1 MADLRF
7 QDRLRPALLDRL
19 EQDPAASKKGSA
31 SEVMSMRQLRE
42 AVLRDLAWLLNATS
56 LDSAVDLES
65 YPHVARSVLNYGM
78 PDMTGCIGLDRA
90 ELARRLRR
98 VILDFEP
105 RLTRSSVKVRAE
117 TDDEGSHPGNTLRF
131 HIEAELWA
139 EPVPIQLFLKTQVD
153 FETGDVDVVETTGE
167 E

>member
-19 EQDPAASKKGSA
+19 EQDPAAPKKGGA
-31 SEVMSMRQLRE
+31 SEIMSMRQLRQ
-42 AVLRDLAWLLNATS
+42 AVLRDLGWLLNATS
-56 LDSAVDLES
+56 LDSAEDLEA

-90 ELARRLRR
+90 ELAKRLRR
-98 VILDFEP
+98 AILDFEP

-117 TDDEGSHPGNTLRF
+117 ADEEGNHPGNTLRF
-131 HIEAELWA
+131 RIDAELWA
-139 EPVPIQLFLKTQVD
+139 EPVPIQLFLRTQVD
-153 FETGDVDVVETTGE
+153 FETGDVDVLETTGE